1 MKVLITEA
9 INSAMNAFFDALG
22 NDTYKEQYRETHFN
36 PILIEYKRVGEDY
49 YDRSVNEEIEKK
61 YQSYLETGQF
71 SKSTFNKR
79 LRGLKILE
87 EVVETGRFE
96 WKFKMSNDNTITN
109 FYTDSIDRYIQ
120 TRDLNLRNISFEKK
134 TLDKFSNF
142 LIENGIYTYQDI
154 TYECII
160 SFIKIVSLVSPG
172 TIDKVATALSK
183 YMRSLVDNNLI
194 FDDISHL
201 IKVNRVKNEKIRKA
215 ADVNDI
221 AKILDTVDRNSA
233 MGKRDYAIIVLACT
247 TGIRAGDIINIRIS
261 DIDWKNKEIV
271 TIQGKNNSYLKL
283 PLNDNICGALADYVL
298 NGRPCTKSDKLFIR
312 SLAPFQGFNS
322 GVSINNILRRRAM
335 NAGVMVGGKNTIHG
349 IRRMVATEMI
359 KANQSVYTVSQILG
373 HQSLKSTRQY
383 IDLDVEGLRKCTLC
397 FNDVI
402 GDER

>member
-1 MKVLITEA
+1 MKILITEA
-9 INSAMNAFFDALG
+9 VNSAIIAFFDALG

-36 PILIEYKRVGEDY
+36 PILIEYKRIGEAY
-49 YDRSVNEEIEKK
+49 YDRSINEEIEKI

-79 LRGLKILE
+79 LRGLRILE

-109 FYTDSIDRYIQ
+109 FFTDSIDRYIQ
-120 TRDLNLRNISFEKK
+120 TRDLNLRNINFEKK

-201 IKVNRVKNEKIRKA
+201 IKVNGVKNEKIRKA
-215 ADVNDI
+215 ADINDI

-271 TIQGKNNSYLKL
+271 IIQGKNNSYLKL
-283 PLNDNICGALADYVL
+283 PINDNICGALADYVL

-322 GVSINNILRRRAM
+322 GVSINHILRRRAIK
-335 NAGVMVGGKNTIHG
+335 ADVMAGGKNTIHG

-397 FNDVI
+397 FDDVI

>member
-1 MKVLITEA
+1 M
-9 INSAMNAFFDALG
+9 
-22 NDTYKEQYRETHFN
+22 
-36 PILIEYKRVGEDY
+36 
-49 YDRSVNEEIEKK
+49 
-61 YQSYLETGQF
+61 
-71 SKSTFNKR
+71 
-79 LRGLKILE
+79 
-87 EVVETGRFE
+87 ETGRFE

-109 FYTDSIDRYIQ
+109 FFTDSIDRYIQ
-120 TRDLNLRNISFEKK
+120 TRDLNLRNINFEKK

-215 ADVNDI
+215 ADINDI

-271 TIQGKNNSYLKL
+271 IIQGKNNSYLKL

-322 GVSINNILRRRAM
+322 GVSINHILRRRAIK
-335 NAGVMVGGKNTIHG
+335 ADVMAGGKNTIHG

-397 FNDVI
+397 FDDVI

>member
-1 MKVLITEA
+1 
-9 INSAMNAFFDALG
+9 
-22 NDTYKEQYRETHFN
+22 
-36 PILIEYKRVGEDY
+36 
-49 YDRSVNEEIEKK
+49 
-61 YQSYLETGQF
+61 
-71 SKSTFNKR
+71 
-79 LRGLKILE
+79 
-87 EVVETGRFE
+87 
-96 WKFKMSNDNTITN
+96 
-109 FYTDSIDRYIQ
+109 
-120 TRDLNLRNISFEKK
+120 
-134 TLDKFSNF
+134 
-142 LIENGIYTYQDI
+142 
-154 TYECII
+154 
-160 SFIKIVSLVSPG
+160 
-172 TIDKVATALSK
+172 
-183 YMRSLVDNNLI
+183 MRSLVDNNLI

-335 NAGVMVGGKNTIHG
+335 NAGVTVGGKNTIHG

>member
-1 MKVLITEA
+1 MMKVLITEA
-9 INSAMNAFFDALG
+9 VNSAINAFFDALG

-49 YDRSVNEEIEKK
+49 YDRSVNEEIEKI

-71 SKSTFNKR
+71 SKSTFNK
-79 LRGLKILE
+79 
-87 EVVETGRFE
+87 RFE

-120 TRDLNLRNISFEKK
+120 TRDLNFRNINFEKK

-271 TIQGKNNSYLKL
+271 IIQGKNNSYLKL

-312 SLAPFQGFNS
+312 SSAPFQGFNS

-335 NAGVMVGGKNTIHG
+335 NAGVTVGGKNTIHG

>member
-1 MKVLITEA
+1 ME
-9 INSAMNAFFDALG
+9 
-22 NDTYKEQYRETHFN
+22 
-36 PILIEYKRVGEDY
+36 
-49 YDRSVNEEIEKK
+49 
-61 YQSYLETGQF
+61 
-71 SKSTFNKR
+71 
-79 LRGLKILE
+79 
-87 EVVETGRFE
+87 
-96 WKFKMSNDNTITN
+96 
-109 FYTDSIDRYIQ
+109 
-120 TRDLNLRNISFEKK
+120 
-134 TLDKFSNF
+134 
-142 LIENGIYTYQDI
+142 
-154 TYECII
+154 
-160 SFIKIVSLVSPG
+160 
-172 TIDKVATALSK
+172 
-183 YMRSLVDNNLI
+183 
-194 FDDISHL
+194 
-201 IKVNRVKNEKIRKA
+201 VNRVKNEKIRKA

-271 TIQGKNNSYLKL
+271 IIQGKNNSYLKL

-322 GVSINNILRRRAM
+322 GVSINNILRRRAI
-335 NAGVMVGGKNTIHG
+335 NAGVMAGGKNTIHG

-383 IDLDVEGLRKCTLC
+383 IDLDVEGLRKCALC
-397 FNDVI
+397 FDDVT

>member
-1 MKVLITEA
+1 
-9 INSAMNAFFDALG
+9 
-22 NDTYKEQYRETHFN
+22 
-36 PILIEYKRVGEDY
+36 
-49 YDRSVNEEIEKK
+49 
-61 YQSYLETGQF
+61 
-71 SKSTFNKR
+71 
-79 LRGLKILE
+79 
-87 EVVETGRFE
+87 
-96 WKFKMSNDNTITN
+96 
-109 FYTDSIDRYIQ
+109 
-120 TRDLNLRNISFEKK
+120 
-134 TLDKFSNF
+134 
-142 LIENGIYTYQDI
+142 
-154 TYECII
+154 
-160 SFIKIVSLVSPG
+160 
-172 TIDKVATALSK
+172 
-183 YMRSLVDNNLI
+183 
-194 FDDISHL
+194 
-201 IKVNRVKNEKIRKA
+201 
-215 ADVNDI
+215 
-221 AKILDTVDRNSA
+221 

-271 TIQGKNNSYLKL
+271 IIQGKNNSYLKL

-335 NAGVMVGGKNTIHG
+335 NAGVTVGGKNTIHG

-402 GDER
+402 VMNDEVLSEYTDDYLEYRSSLGLDIRNPGYYIKDFSRYLRNTYPNEIIITKEMVFPWCITRSNEKAIVSKKTRMSNLRQFTIFVYSLGVCEFILDTSFTPKQNDMFRIFSLTRNLATYLI

>member
-1 MKVLITEA
+1 
-9 INSAMNAFFDALG
+9 
-22 NDTYKEQYRETHFN
+22 
-36 PILIEYKRVGEDY
+36 
-49 YDRSVNEEIEKK
+49 
-61 YQSYLETGQF
+61 
-71 SKSTFNKR
+71 
-79 LRGLKILE
+79 
-87 EVVETGRFE
+87 
-96 WKFKMSNDNTITN
+96 MSNDNTITN
-109 FYTDSIDRYIQ
+109 FFTDSIDRYIQ
-120 TRDLNLRNISFEKK
+120 TRDLNLRNINFEKK
-134 TLDKFSNF
+134 TLDKFSNL
-142 LIENGIYTYQDI
+142 LIEKESYTYQDI

-215 ADVNDI
+215 ADINDI
-221 AKILDTVDRNSA
+221 AKILDTVDRNSS

-271 TIQGKNNSYLKL
+271 IIQGKNNSYLKL

-322 GVSINNILRRRAM
+322 GVSINHILRRRAIK
-335 NAGVMVGGKNTIHG
+335 ADVMAGGKNTIHG

-397 FNDVI
+397 FDDVI